1 MDRKPDYNELY
12 DALDRQL
19 AGEGSVADQTLLKA
33 HMHLDRKTVSTL
45 QFSSAAEQGEDSDR
59 VFRHQ
64 AKLDDAIAHI
74 ARSQSVSSPKGTPLV
89 GATPASPRVA
99 HRYNSWNKLLIGA
112 TAAVMLVAGWFGG
125 NRSLKS
131 DLSTFSS
138 FYSTANGR
146 LGTATLSDGTKVHLN
161 VGSEVEVPSDFATG
175 NRVVKLRGEAAF
187 SVVQMSG
194 KPFRVITQDG
204 SATVLGTEFVV
215 RRYQEDAGTSVS
227 VYSGKVSVAE
237 RVVGAGQG
245 ALLTSTGNNTAPRV
259 DLIESVD
266 SGALSFKSGL
276 LVVSAKPLHTIL
288 PSLERWYDVSITFD
302 DANLLQ
308 KKISGSFGLGSTAD
322 LIEIFEDMLGVK
334 AVKSGDSIT
343 FSRIHQ

>member
-19 AGEGSVADQTLLKA
+19 AGEGSVADRTLLDA
-33 HMHLDRKTVSTL
+33 HMHLDRETVSTL
-45 QFSSAAEQGEDSDR
+45 QFSGAADQGEDSER
-59 VFRHQ
+59 VFRHR
-64 AKLDDAIAHI
+64 AKLDDAIARI
-74 ARSQSVSSPKGTPLV
+74 SRSQE
-89 GATPASPRVA
+89 GASPASVRVPQT
-99 HRYNSWNKLLIGA
+99 YNRWNRLLIGA
-112 TAAVMLVAGWFGG
+112 TAAVMLAAGWFGG

-175 NRVVKLRGEAAF
+175 NRVVKLTGEAAF

-194 KPFRVITQDG
+194 KPFRVITKDG

-215 RRYQEDAGTSVS
+215 RRYHEDAGTSVS
-227 VYSGKVSVAE
+227 VYSGRVSVAE

-245 ALLTSTGNNTAPRV
+245 ALLTGTGDNTAPRV

-288 PSLERWYDVSITFD
+288 PSLERWYDISLRFD

-343 FSRIHQ
+343 FSRTHQ

>member
-19 AGEGSVADQTLLKA
+19 AGEASVADRALLDA

-45 QFSSAAEQGEDSDR
+45 QFTGAPEQGNDSDH
-59 VFRHQ
+59 VFRYQ
-64 AKLDDAIAHI
+64 ARLDDAIAHI
-74 ARSQSVSSPKGTPLV
+74 SRSQSSLSSS
-89 GATPASPRVA
+89 AAAS
-99 HRYNSWNKLLIGA
+99 HRNRWNRFLFGA
-112 TAAVMLVAGWFGG
+112 TAAVLLAAGWFGG
-125 NRSLKS
+125 NRSLKN

-146 LGTATLSDGTKVHLN
+146 LGTVTLSDGTKVYLN
-161 VGSEVEVPSDFATG
+161 VGSEVEVPADFATG
-175 NRVVKLRGEAAF
+175 NRVVKLTGEAAF

-194 KPFRVITQDG
+194 KPFRVMTTDG
-204 SATVLGTEFVV
+204 SASVLGTEFVV
-215 RRYQEDAGTSVS
+215 RRYPEDTGTSVS
-227 VYSGKVSVAE
+227 VYSGRVSVAE
-237 RVVGAGQG
+237 KVVGAGQG
-245 ALLTSTGNNTAPRV
+245 ALLTNTADNTGPRV

-276 LVVSAKPLHTIL
+276 LVISAKPLHAVL
-288 PSLERWYDVSITFD
+288 PSLERWYDVSVRFD
-302 DANLLQ
+302 DPDLLQ

-343 FSRIHQ
+343 FSRTQQ